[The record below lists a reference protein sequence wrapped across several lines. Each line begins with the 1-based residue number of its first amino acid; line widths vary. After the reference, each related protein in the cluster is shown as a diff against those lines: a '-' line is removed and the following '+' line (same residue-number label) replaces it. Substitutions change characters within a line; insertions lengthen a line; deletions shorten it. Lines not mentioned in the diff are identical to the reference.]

1 MFGVLVGVVS
11 CFYCF
16 VGFDVIVMVSEE
28 IINFKCVIFLFIML
42 CFVISF
48 FVYFG
53 VVIILI
59 LMVFYDKFDKFVF
72 LLEVFKV
79 VGVFVVKYIIVV
91 GGFCVLVGLFMSGIF
106 VVLWIMYFMVSDGF
120 FFKFFVKIY

>member
-1 MFGVLVGVVS
+1 
-11 CFYCF
+11 
-16 VGFDVIVMVSEE
+16 
-28 IINFKCVIFLFIML
+28 ML

-53 VVIILI
+53 VVFVLI

-79 VGVFVVKYIIVV
+79 IGIFVVKYVIVV
-91 GGFCVLVGLFMSGIF
+91 GGLCVLVGLLMSGIF
-106 VVLWIMYFMVSDGF
+106 VVLRIMYFMVSDGF
-120 FFKFFVKIY
+120 FFKFFVRIYE